1 MYEHMDELG
10 LPVSPDILVLPSDLR
25 FFTKNVSGTLVVN
38 PGRLTKFGAGG
49 TFAKLAVHA
58 PRRNDIPEVNKKI
71 QHSVESRA
79 VVQVVR
85 V

>member
-1 MYEHMDELG
+1 MDALG
-10 LPVSPDILVLPSDLR
+10 LPISPDIMLLPSDLR
-25 FFTKNVSGTLVVN
+25 FFAKNVNSTLVVN

-58 PRRNDIPEVNKKI
+58 PRRNDIPEEAKKI
-71 QHSVESRA
+71 QHSVYSRA